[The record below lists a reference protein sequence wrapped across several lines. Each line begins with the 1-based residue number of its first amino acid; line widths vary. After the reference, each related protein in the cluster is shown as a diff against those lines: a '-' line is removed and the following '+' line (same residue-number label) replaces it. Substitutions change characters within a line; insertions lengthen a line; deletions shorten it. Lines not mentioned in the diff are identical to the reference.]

1 MKPTLER
8 MPAFPLPKPPLSDGV
23 VALRPWRRE
32 DAPIKAAWGQD
43 AVIVRWTEVPANNT
57 EEAALAWAARAEDA
71 RQAGRAVALAI
82 VDAKL
87 DVVLGSCDIRRPD
100 ADDAALGEVGFLL
113 AEEAR
118 GRGIATHAVGL
129 LVEWSFQEMGM
140 ERIQG
145 LVHPDNSRSARV
157 LERLGF
163 RREGLLRRY
172 RAGEAGRED
181 RILFSVLPDELV
193 LPAPP
198 AEG

>member
-1 MKPTLER
+1 MS
-8 MPAFPLPKPPLSDGV
+8 AFPLPKPPLSDAV
-23 VALRPWRRE
+23 VALRPWHQE
-32 DAPIKAAWGQD
+32 DAPIKATWGRD
-43 AVIVRWTEVPANNT
+43 AAIVRWTEVPANNT
-57 EEAALAWAARAEDA
+57 EEAALAWAARAEEA

-100 ADDAALGEVGFLL
+100 PDDAALGEVGFLL
-113 AEEAR
+113 AKEAR
-118 GRGIATHAVGL
+118 GRRIATRAVGL
-129 LVEWSFQEMGM
+129 LVAWSFRELGM

-145 LVHPDNSRSARV
+145 LVHPNNPRSARV

-198 AEG
+198 TEG

>member
-1 MKPTLER
+1 
-8 MPAFPLPKPPLSDGV
+8 MPAFPFPKPPLRDGF
-23 VALRPWRRE
+23 VALRPWLRE

-43 AVIVRWTEVPANNT
+43 ADIVKWTEVPANNT
-57 EEAALAWAARAEDA
+57 ENAALARTARAEEA

-87 DVVLGSCDIRRPD
+87 GVVLGSCDIRRPD
-100 ADDAALGEVGFLL
+100 PDDAALGEVGFLL
-113 AEEAR
+113 AKEAR
-118 GRGIATHAVGL
+118 GRGIATRAVGL
-129 LVEWSFQEMGM
+129 LVEWSFQELGM

-145 LVHPDNSRSARV
+145 LVHPDNPRSARV

-163 RREGLLRRY
+163 RREGVLRRY
-172 RAGEAGRED
+172 RPGEAGRED

-198 AEG
+198 TEG